1 MLKDACMFFEKYT
14 QGYQTFSDGTR
25 MCSYQICLTEDEF
38 AGIPIQIIQV
48 DEYYSKRKKDLQVHF
63 FAVCTEMEMS
73 AKEIREVAHYRWQI
87 ENNVFEKLNEH
98 CGTKNERKKSGSGRD
113 SAREEKQLG
122 KTSNQS
128 SWKTFL
134 TAMFSLPECGY

>member
-1 MLKDACMFFEKYT
+1 MFFEKST

-63 FAVCTEMEMS
+63 FAVCTDFELLILKI
-73 AKEIREVAHYRWQI
+73 KE
-87 ENNVFEKLNEH
+87 
-98 CGTKNERKKSGSGRD
+98 KSGSGRA
-113 SAREEKQLG
+113 SAREENNLEKHPINLHG
-122 KTSNQS
+122 KL
-128 SWKTFL
+128 F
-134 TAMFSLPECGY
+134 